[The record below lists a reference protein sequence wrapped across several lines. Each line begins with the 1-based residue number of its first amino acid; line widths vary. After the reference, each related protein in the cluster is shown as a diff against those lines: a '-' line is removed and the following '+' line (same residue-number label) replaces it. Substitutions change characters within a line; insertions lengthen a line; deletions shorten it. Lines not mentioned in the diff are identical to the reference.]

1 MALDFITQSTNL
13 IHLSLTG
20 STREA
25 ILKDLLDKLTQ
36 ENLKNLSVTNEG
48 TQEIYRLDDNLYEQ
62 TIYRVEFT
70 TPSTASKVDP
80 DNVV

>member
-1 MALDFITQSTNL
+1 LLDFITPSNNL
-13 IHLSLTG
+13 IYLSLTG
-20 STREA
+20 STREE
-25 ILKDLLDKLTQ
+25 ILKDLLDKLIQ
-36 ENLKNLSVTNEG
+36 ETLKNLSVTHEG

-70 TPSTASKVDP
+70 TPSNASKVDP

>member
-1 MALDFITQSTNL
+1 MLDFITPSNNL
-13 IHLSLTG
+13 IYLSLTG
-20 STREA
+20 STREE
-25 ILKDLLDKLTQ
+25 ILKDLLDKLIQ
-36 ENLKNLSVTNEG
+36 ETLKNLSVTHEG

-70 TPSTASKVDP
+70 TPSNASKVDP

>member
-1 MALDFITQSTNL
+1 MLTNFITPSTNL

-20 STREA
+20 SNREE

-36 ENLKNLSVTNEG
+36 ETLKNLSVTNEG
-48 TQEIYRLDDNLYEQ
+48 TQEIYRLDDNLYDQ
-62 TIYRVEFT
+62 TSYRVEFT
-70 TPSTASKVDP
+70 TPSTASRVDP

>member
-1 MALDFITQSTNL
+1 MTLNFLTPSTNL

-20 STREA
+20 SNREE

-36 ENLKNLSVTNEG
+36 ETLKNLLVTNEG

-70 TPSTASKVDP
+70 TSSTASKVDP